1 MNEQTYIDIDI
12 QAQMLYLWELGVCVQ
27 HTAVSTAL
35 LGVGQLQGSFKTP
48 LGLHYVRAKIG
59 NDAPVNAVFV
69 GRRQTGEIYT
79 PQLREQS
86 KDRDWILTRIM
97 WLCGLEPGKNRLGN
111 CDTFRRYIYI
121 HGESLRVLAS
131 VTGLSHPRVTTPTQ
145 CKKIYYI
152 YEQELHA
159 DRPPLPPMIL

>member
-1 MNEQTYIDIDI
+1 MLCCSAMNEQTYIDIDI

-121 HGESLRVLAS
+121 HGCPDDARMGTPGSHGCVRMHNHELIELFNRIKVGVRVFI
-131 VTGLSHPRVTTPTQ
+131 H
-145 CKKIYYI
+145 
-152 YEQELHA
+152 
-159 DRPPLPPMIL
+159 

>member
-35 LGVGQLQGSFKTP
+35 LGVGQQKGSFKTP

-59 NDAPVNAVFV
+59 NNAPVNAVFL

-97 WLCGLEPGKNRLGN
+97 WLCGLEPGKNRFGN
-111 CDTFRRYIYI
+111 CDTFSRYIYI
-121 HGESLRVLAS
+121 HGCSDDAPMGTPGSHGCVRMHNHELIELFNRIKVGVRVFI
-131 VTGLSHPRVTTPTQ
+131 H
-145 CKKIYYI
+145 
-152 YEQELHA
+152 
-159 DRPPLPPMIL
+159 